1 MRRRRRRIRRRFQL
15 RGRGVPYM
23 FKNKVYFGRKPQ
35 NGSGALSAILANTLK
50 QAGDVIGI

>member
-1 MRRRRRRIRRRFQL
+1 MRRRRRIRRRFQL

-35 NGSGALSAILANTLK
+35 SGSGALSAILANTLK